1 MRKWIILS
9 VILGFIGAAA
19 FYSPH
24 IGINGQLGIEC
35 PPCPHVMALW
45 RSQTEAFVRLTL
57 AGGVLN
63 TIFFGSL
70 IVLAMGFVQAF
81 KWAMRAG
88 RRQ

>member
-1 MRKWIILS
+1 
-9 VILGFIGAAA
+9 
-19 FYSPH
+19 
-24 IGINGQLGIEC
+24 
-35 PPCPHVMALW
+35 MALW